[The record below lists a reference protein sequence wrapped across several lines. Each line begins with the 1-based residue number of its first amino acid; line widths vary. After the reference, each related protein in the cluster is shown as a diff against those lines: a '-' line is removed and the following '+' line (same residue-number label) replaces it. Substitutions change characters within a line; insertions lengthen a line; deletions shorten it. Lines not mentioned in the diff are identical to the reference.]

1 MFKPC
6 LVKAKKN
13 AGFTLL
19 ELMITLALL
28 GILLGITIEILW
40 GYDKGVTE
48 TVSQVIDAKMEAKS
62 LALMQGE
69 TVKLVFSPNEII
81 AYIKDEPIKKFQ
93 IANGVQLISINEKN
107 LSFGNYELFINTLG
121 LAKDCIIKV
130 QGKDMF
136 QVVFIPTF
144 GKSLIF
150 DRDISLELIYKEYL

>member
-1 MFKPC
+1 MIEPC

-19 ELMITLALL
+19 ELMITLGLL

-40 GYDKGVTE
+40 GYNKGVTE
-48 TVSQVIDAKMEAKS
+48 TVSQIIDAKIEAKS

-69 TVKLVFSPNEII
+69 TVKLVFSSNEVI

-93 IANGVQLISINEKN
+93 IADGVQLVSVNEKN
-107 LSFGNYELFINTLG
+107 LSFNSYELFINKLG
-121 LAKDCIIKV
+121 LSQDCIIKI
-130 QGKDMF
+130 QSKDMF
-136 QVVFIPTF
+136 KVVFIPTF
-144 GKSLIF
+144 GSPLIF